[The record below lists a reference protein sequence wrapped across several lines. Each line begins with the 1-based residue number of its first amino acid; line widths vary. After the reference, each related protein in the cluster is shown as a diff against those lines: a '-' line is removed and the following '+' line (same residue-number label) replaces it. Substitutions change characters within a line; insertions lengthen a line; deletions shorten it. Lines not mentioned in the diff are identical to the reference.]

1 LNVRNLVDLF
11 ALLLAGI
18 ACVSDL
24 RTRRIPN
31 SIVLAGF
38 GAGLIFN
45 GLVAG
50 VPGVGSSLAG
60 GAIGLALFL
69 PFFALG
75 GMGGGDVKLLAA
87 LGSLVGPRDIVGLAL
102 AAAIAGGFFAL
113 IVAARNGRV
122 REILRSTGRLL
133 AFWARSGLLPSP
145 EQTLE
150 NPAAL
155 RLPYAVPMLL
165 GTLLV
170 ALGRARW

>member
-1 LNVRNLVDLF
+1 MDVRTLVNVL

-18 ACVSDL
+18 GCASDL

-31 SIVLAGF
+31 SIVLTGFATGLSVNALLAGAT
-38 GAGLIFN
+38 GI
-45 GLVAG
+45 
-50 VPGVGSSLAG
+50 GSSLAG

-87 LGSLVGPRDIVGLAL
+87 LGSLVGPRDVVRLAL
-102 AAAIAGGFFAL
+102 AAAVVGGGFAL
-113 IVAARNGRV
+113 VVAARNGRFRDV
-122 REILRSTGRLL
+122 LRSTARLL
-133 AFWARSGLLPSP
+133 LFWVRSGLLPSP

-155 RLPYAVPMLL
+155 RIPYAVPILL

-170 ALGRARW
+170 ALGPVT